1 MGYQEDIALM
11 AHLMRRAGFGASR
24 DELEA
29 RVAKGYEATVEEL
42 LHPEIQEPVDAY
54 TLLRYQPAALLPG
67 GQPPMGNVNW
77 MYYLVNTKRP
87 LEEKMAL
94 FWHHVFA
101 TGNSKV
107 DNYDQMLEQ
116 INLFRE
122 RGMGNYRDLLV
133 ELAKNPTMIFWL
145 DNNEN
150 HGTAVNENWGREL
163 LELFSMGVGNYTEK
177 DVREASR
184 AFTGWTFETKI
195 PRLPYGRFPWKFEYR
210 PEDHDDGEKEFLGH
224 RGRFNGEDIINIIVQ
239 QPACH
244 RFVARHLYNFFVA
257 DEPQVPSWSIEAPR
271 DPKAIDTLATT
282 FRDSKYDIRS
292 TLRVLFNSDFFK
304 TARFTHM
311 KSPAEVVVGTLR
323 LVGGFEVP
331 RPGYGEL
338 SMQPAYMGQDL
349 LNPPSVEGW
358 HTGKEWIN
366 SGSLMARIN
375 FVAEH
380 IGNPSLPGVRAII
393 NRLKAKAPLS
403 PEQLVDGCLD
413 LLGPYEV
420 AAETRQE
427 LIDQAKEWG
436 QLRWD
441 SEANAKTADQ
451 RVGEMLQLIVAT
463 REYQFA

>member
-1 MGYQEDIALM
+1 MAYQDDIALM

-42 LHPEIQEPVDAY
+42 LHPETQEPVDAY
-54 TLLRYQPAALLPG
+54 SLLRYQPASLLPG

-77 MYYLVNTKRP
+77 MFYLVNTKRP

-101 TGNSKV
+101 TGNAKV
-107 DNYDQMLEQ
+107 DNYDQLLEQ
-116 INLFRE
+116 IQLFRNM
-122 RGMGNYRDLLV
+122 GMGNYRDLLV
-133 ELAKNPTMIFWL
+133 ELAKNPSMIFWL

-150 HGTAVNENWGREL
+150 HGYAVNENWGREL

-224 RGRFNGEDIINIIVQ
+224 RGRFNGEDIINIIVE
-239 QPACH
+239 QPACA
-244 RFVARHLYNFFVA
+244 RFIARHLYSFFVA
-257 DEPQVPSWSIEAPR
+257 DEPQVPAWSIEAPR
-271 DPKAIDTLATT
+271 DPKAIETLATT
-282 FRDSKYDIRS
+282 FRESKYDIRS
-292 TLRVLFNSDFFK
+292 VLRVLFNSDFFK
-304 TARFTHM
+304 NARFQHM

-323 LVGGFEVP
+323 LVGGFEIP

-338 SMQPAYMGQDL
+338 SMQPSYMGQDL

-375 FVAEH
+375 FVAELV
-380 IGNPSLPGVRAII
+380 GDPSLPGVRAII
-393 NRLKAKAPLS
+393 NRLKAKGTLS

-413 LLGPYEV
+413 LLGPVEV
-420 AAETRQE
+420 GAETRQE
-427 LIDQAKEWG
+427 LLDQAKEWG
-436 QLRWD
+436 TLSWD
-441 SEANAKTADQ
+441 NEANAQAADQ

>member
-1 MGYQEDIALM
+1 MATQDDIALM

-24 DELEA
+24 DEIEA
-29 RVAKGYEATVEEL
+29 RAWKGYEATVEEL
-42 LHPEIQEPVDAY
+42 LHPELQPPVDPY
-54 TLLRYQPAALLPG
+54 TLLRYQPASLLPG

-77 MYYLVNTKRP
+77 MYHLVNTKRP

-107 DNYDQMLEQ
+107 DNYDQLLEQ

-122 RGMGNYRDLLV
+122 HGMGNYGELLLEV
-133 ELAKNPTMIFWL
+133 AKNPTMIFWL
-145 DNNEN
+145 DNQQN

-163 LELFSMGVGNYTEK
+163 LELFSLGVGNYTEK

-195 PRLPYGRFPWKFEYR
+195 PRAPYGRFPWKFEYR

-224 RGRFNGEDIINIIVQ
+224 KGRLNGEDIIKIILQ
-239 QPACH
+239 QPACA
-244 RFVARHLYNFFVA
+244 RFICRHLYNFFVA
-257 DEPQVPSWSIEAPR
+257 DEPQVPAWSIEPPR
-271 DPKAIDTLATT
+271 DPQAVETLAGV
-282 FRDSKYDIRS
+282 FRDSNYDIRS
-292 TLRVLFNSDFFK
+292 TLRVMFNSDFFK
-304 TARFTHM
+304 NARFQHM

-323 LVGGFEVP
+323 LVGGHEIPF
-331 RPGYGEL
+331 PGYGEL
-338 SMQPAYMGQDL
+338 SMNTAYMGQDL

-358 HTGKEWIN
+358 HTGREWIN

-375 FVAEH
+375 FMAEK
-380 IGNPSLPGVRAII
+380 IGDTSLPGVRAIVD
-393 NRLKAKAPLS
+393 RLKARGSLN

-413 LLGPYEV
+413 LLGPLQV
-420 AAETRQE
+420 ADDTKQE
-427 LIDQAKEWG
+427 LVSQAREWG
-436 QLRWD
+436 QISW
-441 SEANAKTADQ
+441 SNGNAQASDQ
-451 RVGEMLQLIVAT
+451 RAAEMLQLVVAT

>member
-1 MGYQEDIALM
+1 MAYQEDIALM

-24 DELEA
+24 EELEA
-29 RVAKGYEATVEEL
+29 RTWKGYDATVEEL
-42 LHPEIQEPVDAY
+42 LHPELEPPVDPY
-54 TLLRYQPAALLPG
+54 TLLRYQPASLLPG

-77 MYYLVNTKRP
+77 MYFLVNTKRP
-87 LEEKMAL
+87 LQEKMAL

-107 DNYDQMLEQ
+107 DNYDQLLEQ

-122 RGMGNYRDLLV
+122 HGMGNYGDLLLEV
-133 ELAKNPTMIFWL
+133 AKNPTMIFWL
-145 DNNEN
+145 DNQQN

-163 LELFSMGVGNYTEK
+163 LELFSLGVGNYTEK

-195 PRLPYGRFPWKFEYR
+195 PRAPYGRFPWKFEYR

-224 RGRFNGEDIINIIVQ
+224 KGRLNGEDIIRIILQ
-239 QPACH
+239 QPACA
-244 RFVARHLYNFFVA
+244 RFICRHLYNFFVA
-257 DEPQVPSWSIEAPR
+257 DEPQVPAWPIEPPR
-271 DPKAIDTLATT
+271 DPKAVEAMAGV
-282 FRDSKYDIRS
+282 FRDSNYDIRS
-292 TLRVLFNSDFFK
+292 VLRFMFTSDFFK
-304 TARFTHM
+304 NARFQHM

-323 LVGGFEVP
+323 LVGGYEIP
-331 RPGYGEL
+331 KPGYGEL
-338 SMQPAYMGQDL
+338 SMNTSYMGQDL

-375 FVAEH
+375 FVAER
-380 IGNPSLPGVRAII
+380 IGDTSLPGVRAII
-393 NRLKAKAPLS
+393 DRLKMRGSLS

-413 LLGPYEV
+413 LLGPVEV
-420 AAETRQE
+420 GADTKQQLLA
-427 LIDQAKEWG
+427 QANEWG
-436 QLRWD
+436 QISW
-441 SEANAKTADQ
+441 SNGEAQAAD
-451 RVGEMLQLIVAT
+451 RHVGEMLQLIVAT